1 MIKLVK
7 QGHDAVQFFQ
17 GILYVSWYVIPTFY
31 TVHFQF
37 LMHIIN
43 TKQQFIVLYLNS
55 NLYKPGLLNVHMH
68 NLTVDFFFARCMS
81 YTYLHVFVV

>member
-17 GILYVSWYVIPTFY
+17 GILYVSWYVVPTFN

-43 TKQQFIVLYLNS
+43 TKQQFIVL
-55 NLYKPGLLNVHMH
+55 
-68 NLTVDFFFARCMS
+68 
-81 YTYLHVFVV
+81 

>member
-17 GILYVSWYVIPTFY
+17 GILYVSWYIVPTFN

-43 TKQQFIVLYLNS
+43 TKQQFSAVIQTYI
-55 NLYKPGLLNVHMH
+55 NL
-68 NLTVDFFFARCMS
+68 DF
-81 YTYLHVFVV
+81 